1 MVRRRRAGRW
11 SVLTI
16 AIVVAAGWLVGQNRD
31 GQAAGGIPSPTFS
44 TARPSP
50 AGSAQRALDSLAVKG
65 RAARTGYDRD
75 RFGAPWADVDRNG
88 CDTRN
93 DILGRDLTG
102 TSAKAGTHGCVIVAG
117 VLDDPYTGRRIT
129 FRRGNHTSAAVQI
142 DHAVS
147 LSNAWQTGAQGLDET
162 TRTRLAND
170 PLNLLA
176 VDGPTN
182 QAKSDGDAATWLPP
196 HKPSRCAYVARQI
209 AVKHI
214 YRLWVTTA
222 EKSAMIRILSGC
234 PTQKL
239 PE

>member
-1 MVRRRRAGRW
+1 MGRW

-16 AIVVAAGWLVGQNRD
+16 AIVVAAGWMVGQNRD
-31 GQAAGGIPSPTFS
+31 GQAAGGAPSPTS
-44 TARPSP
+44 SARP
-50 AGSAQRALDSLAVKG
+50 GSAQRALDTLAVKG
-65 RAARTGYDRD
+65 RAARTGYDRN
-75 RFGAPWADVDRNG
+75 RFGDAWTDVDHNG

-102 TSAKAGTHGCVIVAG
+102 TRAKAGTDGCVIVAG
-117 VLDDPYTGRRIT
+117 VLDDPYTGRRIG

-209 AVKHI
+209 AVKHT
-214 YRLWVTTA
+214 YRLWVTPA
-222 EKSAMIRILSGC
+222 EKTAMARILSGC

-239 PE
+239 PTR